1 MRLSVLLA
9 AALLSSPAAALACAN
24 DYSGTQRTL
33 GFDYEIEDHADLAR
47 TTLDF
52 LNAASNWLY
61 FTDEGAALRNEF
73 VNVIRIR
80 DLPIH
85 LPACNDIGQCASVS
99 VRSEPYRLFGI
110 DWPGLHKGFTI
121 TASFGGL
128 TVSRFI
134 QADSAVAYNFLS
146 AYTAL
151 DKRCRDNNGNLI
163 DAVPDDGD
171 EEDSDESDEDAYI
184 GKTVSLTRKK
194 ASPAAPASSTST
206 PTRTASS
213 TRSLTTRP
221 RKRTWSKSESVRD
234 TGREARRRC
243 RFAVV
248 APRSQGA
255 SRPQNLSISV
265 PVLK

>member
-171 EEDSDESDEDAYI
+171 EEDSDESEEDAYNDAEADWEDEFYWEDSFADEEE
-184 GKTVSLTRKK
+184 GEPCSACQFYFDADEDGELD
-194 ASPAAPASSTST
+194 PEPYD
-206 PTRTASS
+206 PT
-213 TRSLTTRP
+213 
-221 RKRTWSKSESVRD
+221 EEED
-234 TGREARRRC
+234 
-243 RFAVV
+243 VV
-248 APRSQGA
+248 E
-255 SRPQNLSISV
+255 V
-265 PVLK
+265 